1 MVKPLFFI
9 ILRLYGIISISIIL
23 TAVTTLTIQTI
34 DISALPSFYWN
45 NAYVAVFG
53 LFVILI
59 IVFYLLLKDL
69 KYNYKNEQL
78 I

>member
-34 DISALPSFYWN
+34 DISALSSFYWN
-45 NAYVAVFG
+45 NAYVAAFG